1 MGRQSNKKHY
11 LRRTRWSLSIGALVV
26 AVTLTGYV
34 LIDHSLATGTDSG
47 LSDGNPSPA
56 PSTSAQA
63 QQTAHAEAP
72 DTYCSPDELGK
83 NDWATVGDDKMAF
96 AYLPTLTGSTEEIKD
111 GLEKESSKA
120 TFNPYS
126 TDKILLASTSRGSS
140 TVADDAITQVSVTQI
155 TTSMW
160 NGWKVKRCGPEQE
173 LRVAPAGSTKIT
185 YLDNEDTRRAKN
197 WTVWELSGDGFN
209 PKPKD
214 QNTEGFS
221 AEIAV
226 NGHHLHTMLSNNHA
240 RLPGNFVAYH
250 DNMEVPGPGVEL
262 MKYYYYEHHVWS

>member
-1 MGRQSNKKHY
+1 MGKQSNKKHY
-11 LRRTRWSLSIGALVV
+11 LRRTRWSLTIGALAL
-26 AVTLTGYV
+26 AVTLTGYM
-34 LIDHSLATGTDSG
+34 LIDHSLVAGTDND
-47 LSDGNPSPA
+47 LNDGNPYPP

-63 QQTAHAEAP
+63 QQAAHAEAP
-72 DTYCSPDELGK
+72 DVYCSPDQLGK
-83 NDWATVGDDKMAF
+83 NDWTTVGDDQMAF

-126 TDKILLASTSRGSS
+126 TNKILLASTSLGSS
-140 TVADDAITQVSVTQI
+140 TVADDAITKVSVTQI

-160 NGWKVKRCGPEQE
+160 NGWKVTKCGPEQK
-173 LRVAPAGSTKIT
+173 LHITSAGSTQIT
-185 YLDNEDTRRAKN
+185 YRDNEGVRRTKN

-214 QNTEGFS
+214 KNTEGFS

-240 RLPGNFVAYH
+240 RLPGSFVAH
-250 DNMEVPGPGVEL
+250 DDHMEVPGPGVEL
-262 MKYYYYEHHVWS
+262 MKYYYEHHVWS